1 MNASPITSQVLRLGA
16 LGGIMNSGI
25 LNVAGLIYLL
35 ASDVLEIQLMLNVT
49 TIFGATVLITLAL
62 GHEALGQSKF
72 RNRRNKIN
80 EGHAN

>member
-16 LGGIMNSGI
+16 LGGIMKSGI
-25 LNVAGLIYLL
+25 LNVASLIYLL

-72 RNRRNKIN
+72 RNCRNKIN